1 MKIKSERLTVFS
13 PEGSYFL
20 FCADGYERIRREF
33 ISCVIK
39 IFIFSYVNAKE
50 ICSYLKRLV

>member
-20 FCADGYERIRREF
+20 FWTERYERIRREF
-33 ISCVIK
+33 VSCVIK